1 MPTARELPRFY
12 IMALMVSTKAIFD
25 LIAKM
30 SLNNKDRLMGNDLLE
45 LTRQM
50 KGLDKTMQDLF
61 QGKIAAGLEI
71 DRLKQEILRL
81 KQGGGPPRPAG
92 PPRPPPAPPP
102 PPPAPP
108 TPGPPPRLSCEGGG
122 GEGGGEP
129 KK

>member
-12 IMALMVSTKAIFD
+12 IMAVMISTKPIFD

-30 SLNNKDRLMGNDLLE
+30 SRNNKDRVMGNDLLE

-71 DRLKQEILRL
+71 DRLKQEILKL
-81 KQGGGPPRPAG
+81 KKGGATATGSFPSA
-92 PPRPPPAPPP
+92 PAPTAA
-102 PPPAPP
+102 PAAPAAP
-108 TPGPPPRLSCEGGG
+108 KPEAPPRLSFEGVVWQS
-122 GEGGGEP
+122 
-129 KK
+129 